1 MTIAPALLR
10 VGGVI
15 ASGDLG
21 GATSGS
27 NNIAVFLDAS

>member
-1 MTIAPALLR
+1 LR

-15 ASGDLG
+15 ATGDLG

-27 NNIAVFLDAS
+27 NNIAVFFDGAVDLSSN